1 MKRMIIIAVVA
12 MLVVSV
18 NGAYAMKDSGDRGSG
33 HDGGLRGVGNVNS
46 FDSHRSGLGRGMVAN
61 DVSPNRVKGGHKRVG
76 IPTELPGGWTNDP
89 VVPPVPDTGLLS
101 GPGGSTNPP
110 AGLSASVPTNSV
122 PEPSALLLLL
132 LSGIGLAGVRRKLKK

>member
-33 HDGGLRGVGNVNS
+33 HDGRLRGVGNVNS

-89 VVPPVPDTGLLS
+89 VVPPVQDPGLS
-101 GPGGSTNPP
+101 GPGWSTNPP
-110 AGLSASVPTNSV
+110 EGLSASLPTNSV

>member
-61 DVSPNRVKGGHKRVG
+61 DVSPNRVKGGHKR
-76 IPTELPGGWTNDP
+76 GGFEQPPAGFPDNP
-89 VVPPVPDTGLLS
+89 VVPPVPDSGLS
-101 GPGGSTNPP
+101 GPDGSTNPP
-110 AGLSASVPTNSV
+110 AEGYASLHTNNV
-122 PEPSALLLLL
+122 PEPSALMLLL

>member
-61 DVSPNRVKGGHKRVG
+61 DVSPNRVKGGHKRWG
-76 IPTELPGGWTNDP
+76 IPTEPPGGLTNDP
-89 VVPPVPDTGLLS
+89 FVPPVPDPGLS
-101 GPGGSTNPP
+101 APGGSTNPP
-110 AGLSASVPTNSV
+110 AGTSASLPTNSV